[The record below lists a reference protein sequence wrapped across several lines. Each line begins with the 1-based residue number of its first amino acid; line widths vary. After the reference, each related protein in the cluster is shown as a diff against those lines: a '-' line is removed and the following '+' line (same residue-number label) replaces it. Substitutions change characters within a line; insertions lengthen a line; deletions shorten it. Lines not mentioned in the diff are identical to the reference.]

1 MYNNIIRQ
9 LPIGRNHYVLRG
21 NFIERKEKKK
31 RNDGSLYESY
41 FNSVFAYIKFLRN
54 VSPCYEP
61 PASFDLHW
69 STSKKKKKKRKETC
83 SSSSLSLVRNKCQ
96 LIEQNFTTYR
106 NENDTYSVCNVTIC
120 IVNSGRNSRYLTS
133 DAATRRKQR
142 RRGWYWSI
150 AGHRFVACK
159 S

>member
-31 RNDGSLYESY
+31 EMTEACMNHILILFSHTLNFSGTCRPATNLLPLSI
-41 FNSVFAYIKFLRN
+41 YIDR
-54 VSPCYEP
+54 
-61 PASFDLHW
+61 HQ
-69 STSKKKKKKRKETC
+69 KKRKRKEMIETC

-142 RRGWYWSI
+142 RRGWY
-150 AGHRFVACK
+150 
-159 S
+159 